1 MPEIPLL
8 RKSQPLPAEQSP
20 YRRFCLTD
28 NPFPSSPTITPESS
42 DPRVNGD
49 IYCEDLRLEAQAR
62 FERLLIPGKDG
73 VTPRSLALLMDYAT
87 RRGRGIGKTAFLNH
101 QRRRIMAD
109 LGYQLTGGAYVVMG
123 ALVIPEAGGR
133 TRKFWQFIRLIAQ
146 ALNSGNCIATA
157 IWRLRAFSDVIPSN
171 VLERIEPNS
180 LAGTLGDDRWLRE
193 QGIAV
198 EFELY
203 RAVEAQL
210 VRAGVRQDI
219 ASVLAQRGH
228 DPKALEQYFFRLSD
242 HRWRTDGPALVFN
255 DLVCLFRAADVNRI
269 VLLVDEVEKIVVPQ
283 NSIERRAFV
292 DDLRRFFID
301 GPYESVFTRMYGLLL
316 TIHPYIQEIWQPHW
330 KAAGLDRVCPIG
342 GSAAQEFTVYFY
354 PLKADEAAV
363 QLVQTYLDYFRD
375 DPGERGSL
383 HPFDKDA
390 VITAMDLEDGLPG
403 PMLTLLRLAL
413 EKAITD
419 DWTNIDSERIRAIYE
434 MKAPDEPVEELG
446 GSVLPA
452 PQVNLLED

>member
-203 RAVEAQL
+203 RAVEA
-210 VRAGVRQDI
+210 
-219 ASVLAQRGH
+219 
-228 DPKALEQYFFRLSD
+228 
-242 HRWRTDGPALVFN
+242 
-255 DLVCLFRAADVNRI
+255 
-269 VLLVDEVEKIVVPQ
+269 
-283 NSIERRAFV
+283 
-292 DDLRRFFID
+292 
-301 GPYESVFTRMYGLLL
+301 
-316 TIHPYIQEIWQPHW
+316 
-330 KAAGLDRVCPIG
+330 
-342 GSAAQEFTVYFY
+342 
-354 PLKADEAAV
+354 
-363 QLVQTYLDYFRD
+363 
-375 DPGERGSL
+375 
-383 HPFDKDA
+383 
-390 VITAMDLEDGLPG
+390 
-403 PMLTLLRLAL
+403 
-413 EKAITD
+413 
-419 DWTNIDSERIRAIYE
+419 
-434 MKAPDEPVEELG
+434 
-446 GSVLPA
+446 
-452 PQVNLLED
+452 